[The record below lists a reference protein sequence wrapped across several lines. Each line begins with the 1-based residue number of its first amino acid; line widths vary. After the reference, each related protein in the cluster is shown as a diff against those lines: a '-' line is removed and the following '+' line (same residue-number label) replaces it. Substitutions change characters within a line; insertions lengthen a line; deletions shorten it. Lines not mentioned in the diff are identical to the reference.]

1 MPKSAILVPSRSIS
15 LAEFIRD
22 DYAILLAIA
31 LLKLGLHLFVNITG
45 GYGIFRDEFY
55 YIACSDHIA
64 WGYVDQP
71 PLSIAILWLN
81 RLLLGDSL
89 FALRLLPAVA
99 GAVVVLLAG
108 LMTRELGGGK
118 YSQILA
124 SICALFAPL
133 TLGINAFFSMNSFDT
148 LLWTMAFYLL
158 ILIVKHNLSRHW
170 IFLGVIL
177 GLGLMNKISVLW
189 LGTGLLIA
197 LLATS
202 YRTLLLTRRA
212 WYAAALAVILFLP
225 HIIWQI
231 ANGFPTLEFMR
242 NALAHKYLST
252 SPWDMFSQQVLNM
265 SPVTFP
271 IWFAGLTY
279 FLISRSTR
287 QFRVLPIIFLVV
299 FLILVISKNSK
310 SEYMGPMFPM
320 LFALGSFAV
329 EKFVLWLKWRW
340 LRPFILALVILG
352 GLVPLPLALAVLP
365 VDTFIGYSRVLG
377 ISPST
382 PEKKELNALPQYY
395 ADMFGWKE
403 MTAAVAGA
411 YAQLTGEEQSKC
423 VILCNNYG
431 EAGAIDYFGGEYH
444 LPRTISGHNNYWLW
458 GCQNSDGEVVIRV
471 GGTESGMKEWY
482 GEVIPAGIF
491 THRYCMPY
499 ENNQTI
505 WICKNRR
512 ASLKDDWPN
521 FKHFQ

>member
-1 MPKSAILVPSRSIS
+1 MCPGNLAPNRFFSSSHFVRDGSAIL
-15 LAEFIRD
+15 LT
-22 DYAILLAIA
+22 IA
-31 LLKLGLHLFVNITG
+31 LVKLCLHLVVNITG
-45 GYGIFRDEFY
+45 GYGMFRDEFY
-55 YIACSDHIA
+55 YIACSDHMA

-89 FALRLLPAVA
+89 FALRLLPAVT

-124 SICALFAPL
+124 SICALLAPL
-133 TLGINAFFSMNSFDT
+133 TLAINAHFSMNSFDT
-148 LLWTMAFYLL
+148 LLWTLAFYLL
-158 ILIVKHNLSRHW
+158 ILIAKHDLSRHW
-170 IFLGVIL
+170 ILLGIVL

-197 LLATS
+197 LLATP
-202 YRTLLLTRRA
+202 YRALLLTRRVWFA
-212 WYAAALAVILFLP
+212 VALSVILFLP

-231 ANGFPTLEFMR
+231 ANNFPTLEFMS
-242 NALAHKYLST
+242 NALADKYVSV

-265 SPVTFP
+265 SPVSFP

-279 FLISRSTR
+279 FLVSRSTR
-287 QFRVLPIIFLVV
+287 QFRVLPIIFLAV
-299 FLILVISKNSK
+299 FLILIVSKNSK
-310 SEYMGPMFPM
+310 SEYLGPMSPM
-320 LFALGSFAV
+320 LFALGSFTV

-340 LRPFILALVILG
+340 LRPVILASVILG
-352 GLVPLPLALAVLP
+352 GLVPLPLTLALLP
-365 VDTFIGYSRVLG
+365 VDTFIAYSRALG
-377 ISPST
+377 IGPST
-382 PEKKELNALPQYY
+382 PEKKELSELPQYY

-403 MTAAVAGA
+403 MTAAVAEA
-411 YAQLTGEEQSKC
+411 YARLTPEEQSKC

-444 LPRTISGHNNYWLW
+444 LPRAISGHNNYWLW
-458 GCQNSDGEVVIRV
+458 GCQNSDGEVVIRL
-471 GGTESGMKEWY
+471 GGSEDAMKECY

-512 ASLKDDWPN
+512 ASLITDWPDFKN
-521 FKHFQ
+521 FE